1 MKTEYS
7 KSILKDNVA
16 AATVLTAIVVAV
28 LGTLANSTDARADQV
43 AAQQMEAIIITAPRM
58 ETVTLDT
65 IVVTASRSLNT
76 VVASN

>member
-7 KSILKDNVA
+7 KIALKDNVA

-28 LGTLANSTDARADQV
+28 FGTLVNSPDARADQV
-43 AAQQMEAIIITAPRM
+43 AVQHMDAIVVTAPRM

-65 IVVTASRSLNT
+65 IVVTASRPAN